1 MGAQCRRI
9 LVIVAVA
16 LAGMVV
22 GRVSKSAEPGAA
34 DTAVRLAQE
43 MAAAASRRDVK
54 SLEKLIPQT
63 DRVAYVSNGHPI
75 TGKKYAET
83 LGGYYA
89 SLKSLD
95 FKWDRWEVFPIAD
108 RAAVFTGWASV
119 KTIDLKGEAESA
131 RALFTMVFA
140 DDGSGWKR
148 VIAQKWQSEV
158 PAVSAAHPAAP
169 QNSVPPASGIS
180 VQFNEPVTVTASTF
194 HLECPLGTPIAVT
207 ATAEPASEGGSF
219 LLRPA
224 RSLPAGADCKLRVV
238 ASQVS
243 DPRFG
248 QTMAEDYAFSF
259 KVTGGAPGG

>member
-1 MGAQCRRI
+1 MSARFRRFV
-9 LVIVAVA
+9 VIVAVA

-22 GRVSKSAEPGAA
+22 GRVSKSAEPGPA

-43 MAAAASRRDVK
+43 MAADATRRDVK

-75 TGKKYAET
+75 TGKQYAET

-89 SLKSLD
+89 TLKSLD
-95 FKWDRWEVFPIAD
+95 FKWGRWEVFPVGD
-108 RAAVFTGWASV
+108 RAAVFTGWANV
-119 KTIDLKGEAESA
+119 KTVDLKGESESA

-169 QNSVPPASGIS
+169 QDSVPPASGIS
-180 VQFNEPVTVTASTF
+180 VQFNAPVTVTASTF
-194 HLECPLGTPIAVT
+194 HLECPLGTPIA
-207 ATAEPASEGGSF
+207 ATASPEPGSDGGSF

-224 RSLPAGADCKLRVV
+224 KSLPAGADCKLRVV
-238 ASQVS
+238 AAQVS

-259 KVTGGAPGG
+259 KVAGGS

>member
-1 MGAQCRRI
+1 MRSRFRR
-9 LVIVAVA
+9 LVVIVAVA
-16 LAGMVV
+16 VAGVVV
-22 GRVSKSAEPGAA
+22 GRASKSAEPGPA
-34 DTAVRLAQE
+34 DRAVGLAQE
-43 MAAAASRRDVK
+43 MAAAAARRDVK

-75 TGKKYAET
+75 TGKQYAET

-89 SLKSLD
+89 TLKSLD
-95 FKWDRWEVFPIAD
+95 FKWDRWEVFPVGD

-119 KTIDLKGEAESA
+119 KTVDLKGESESA

-158 PAVSAAHPAAP
+158 PAVSAVRPAAP
-169 QNSVPPASGIS
+169 QESVPPGSGIS
-180 VQFNEPVTVTASTF
+180 VQFNAPVNVTASTF
-194 HLECPLGTPIAVT
+194 HLECPAGTPVAVT
-207 ATAEPASEGGSF
+207 ATPEPASDGGSF

-224 RSLPAGADCKLRVV
+224 QSLPAGSSCTLKIA

-248 QTMAEDYAFSF
+248 QTMAADYAFSF
-259 KVTGGAPGG
+259 KVASGS

>member
-1 MGAQCRRI
+1 MDARFRRVV
-9 LVIVAVA
+9 VIVAVA
-16 LAGMVV
+16 LAGVVV
-22 GRVSKSAEPGAA
+22 GRVSKSAEPGPA
-34 DTAVRLAQE
+34 DMAVRLAQE
-43 MAAAASRRDVK
+43 MAADASRRDVK

-75 TGKKYAET
+75 TGKQYAET

-89 SLKSLD
+89 TLKTLD
-95 FKWDRWEVFPIAD
+95 FKWERWEVFPVGD
-108 RAAVFTGWASV
+108 RAAVFTGWANV
-119 KTIDLKGEAESA
+119 KTVDLKGESESA

-158 PAVSAAHPAAP
+158 PAVSAVHPAAP
-169 QNSVPPASGIS
+169 QESVPAASGIS
-180 VQFNEPVTVTASTF
+180 VQFNAPVTVTASAF
-194 HLECPLGTPIAVT
+194 HLECPRGTPVAAT
-207 ATAEPASEGGSF
+207 ATPEPGSDGGAF

-224 RSLPAGADCKLRVV
+224 KSLPAGADCTLRV
-238 ASQVS
+238 AAAQVS

-259 KVTGGAPGG
+259 KVAAGS

>member
-1 MGAQCRRI
+1 MRARLPRFV
-9 LVIVAVA
+9 VIAAVAV
-16 LAGMVV
+16 AGMVV

-34 DTAVRLAQE
+34 DMALRLAQE

-54 SLEKLIPQT
+54 TLEKLIPQT

-75 TGKKYAET
+75 TGRQYAET
-83 LGGYYA
+83 LGAYYA

-119 KTIDLKGEAESA
+119 KTVDQKGDAEAG

-169 QNSVPPASGIS
+169 EDRVPPASGIA
-180 VQFNEPVTVTASTF
+180 VHFNESVTVTASTF
-194 HLECPLGTPIAVT
+194 HLECPAGTPVAVT
-207 ATAEPASEGGSF
+207 ATPEPLSEDSSF

-224 RSLPAGADCKLRVV
+224 SSLPAGADCKLKVV

-248 QTMAEDYAFSF
+248 QTMAEDYTFSF
-259 KVTGGAPGG
+259 RVAAGS

>member
-1 MGAQCRRI
+1 MRARFRRF

-16 LAGMVV
+16 MAGMVV
-22 GRVSKSAEPGAA
+22 GRVSKSAEPGAPEM
-34 DTAVRLAQE
+34 AVRLAQE
-43 MAAAASRRDVK
+43 MAAAAARRDVK

-63 DRVAYVSNGHPI
+63 DRVAYVSNGRPI
-75 TGKKYAET
+75 TGKQYAET
-83 LGGYYA
+83 LGEYYA

-95 FKWDRWEVFPIAD
+95 FKWDRWEVFPVGD

-119 KTIDLKGEAESA
+119 ATVDLKGESESG

-140 DDGSGWKR
+140 DDGAGWKR

-169 QNSVPPASGIS
+169 QDRVPPASGIS
-180 VQFNEPVTVTASTF
+180 VHFNEPVTVTGSTF
-194 HLECPLGTPIAVT
+194 HLECPLGTAIAVT
-207 ATAEPASEGGSF
+207 AVPEPASEGGSF

-224 RSLPAGADCKLRVV
+224 GSLPAGADCKLKVV

-248 QTMAEDYAFSF
+248 QTMAEDYVFSF
-259 KVTGGAPGG
+259 RIAGGS

>member
-1 MGAQCRRI
+1 MRAPFRRFV
-9 LVIVAVA
+9 VIVIAA
-16 LAGMVV
+16 LAGLVV
-22 GRVSKSAEPGAA
+22 GRVSKSAEPGPA
-34 DTAVRLAQE
+34 DTALRLAQE

-54 SLEKLIPQT
+54 SNEKLIPQT
-63 DRVAYVSNGHPI
+63 DRVVYVSNGHPV
-75 TGKKYAET
+75 TGRHYGDT
-83 LGGYYA
+83 LGPYYA

-95 FKWDRWEVFPIAD
+95 FKWDRWEVFPIGE

-119 KTIDLKGEAESA
+119 KTVDQKGDTEAA

-158 PAVSAAHPAAP
+158 PAVSAALPAAP
-169 QNSVPPASGIS
+169 EDRVPPASGIA
-180 VQFNEPVTVTASTF
+180 VHFNEAVNVTASTF
-194 HLECPLGTPIAVT
+194 HLECPAGTPVAVT
-207 ATAEPASEGGSF
+207 ATPEPLSDGNSF

-224 RSLPAGADCKLRVV
+224 KPLPVGADCRLKVV

-248 QTMAEDYAFSF
+248 QTMSADYTYLF
-259 KVTGGAPGG
+259 KVASGS